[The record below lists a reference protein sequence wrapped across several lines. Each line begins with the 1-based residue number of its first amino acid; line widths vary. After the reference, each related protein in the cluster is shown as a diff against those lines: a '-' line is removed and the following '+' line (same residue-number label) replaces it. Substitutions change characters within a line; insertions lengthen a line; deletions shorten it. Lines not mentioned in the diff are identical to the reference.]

1 MSPAV
6 STEIGGIIR
15 RVRKRRRLR
24 LEDLADENISPAT
37 ISNLERGVP
46 HVKQD
51 KLDYLLDKLGI
62 SMDQIPEL
70 ILEEKEELKNL
81 KFQLFSCESL
91 VSIGKPDNAL
101 EKLSQLEVE
110 DTHPHAALYHYIQ
123 GKSYRSK
130 KNWKKAERSL
140 YQAVRIGSQTRSDL
154 EAAAFNELSLCS
166 YYQNRLE
173 QALKY
178 AESGIAS
185 FEDTGERPQIKY
197 LLRRNK
203 AIYLERLGRLGE
215 AMKVVNEAWEWLPQI
230 EQIETKLSF
239 YWLQAELSRRTGVWD
254 QAVHYAETGLEL
266 ARLNQHYSMMFDFWT
281 VLANTAM
288 KLEDWKRAEHCFSM
302 ALELKGRLRERYED
316 KMVSTYTYL
325 GKLYIRINKLD
336 AAYQTLQK
344 AIRLGELH
352 QDIPRLTY
360 ALQIMGDY
368 HRLQDEKSEAI
379 PYYRRELDLAQK
391 NGLKQRTYQATLHLA
406 QCLEGVDEKEFQHL
420 TRNVYT
426 LQVELQDEEGMFIE
440 EN

>member
-239 YWLQAELSRRTGVWD
+239 YWLQSELSRRTGVWD

-302 ALELKGRLRERYED
+302 ALELKDQLPE
-316 KMVSTYTYL
+316 
-325 GKLYIRINKLD
+325 
-336 AAYQTLQK
+336 
-344 AIRLGELH
+344 
-352 QDIPRLTY
+352 
-360 ALQIMGDY
+360 
-368 HRLQDEKSEAI
+368 QDEKKVHYHLHSVGEA
-379 PYYRRELDLAQK
+379 
-391 NGLKQRTYQATLHLA
+391 LHKHKKS
-406 QCLEGVDEKEFQHL
+406 G
-420 TRNVYT
+420 
-426 LQVELQDEEGMFIE
+426 
-440 EN
+440 

>member
-239 YWLQAELSRRTGVWD
+239 YWLQSELSRRTGVWD

>member
-1 MSPAV
+1 LSPAV

-140 YQAVRIGSQTRSDL
+140 YQAVRIGSQTRS
-154 EAAAFNELSLCS
+154 
-166 YYQNRLE
+166 
-173 QALKY
+173 
-178 AESGIAS
+178 
-185 FEDTGERPQIKY
+185 TG
-197 LLRRNK
+197 
-203 AIYLERLGRLGE
+203 
-215 AMKVVNEAWEWLPQI
+215 
-230 EQIETKLSF
+230 T
-239 YWLQAELSRRTGVWD
+239 
-254 QAVHYAETGLEL
+254 
-266 ARLNQHYSMMFDFWT
+266 
-281 VLANTAM
+281 
-288 KLEDWKRAEHCFSM
+288 
-302 ALELKGRLRERYED
+302 
-316 KMVSTYTYL
+316 
-325 GKLYIRINKLD
+325 
-336 AAYQTLQK
+336 
-344 AIRLGELH
+344 
-352 QDIPRLTY
+352 
-360 ALQIMGDY
+360 
-368 HRLQDEKSEAI
+368 
-379 PYYRRELDLAQK
+379 
-391 NGLKQRTYQATLHLA
+391 
-406 QCLEGVDEKEFQHL
+406 
-420 TRNVYT
+420 
-426 LQVELQDEEGMFIE
+426 
-440 EN
+440 